1 MKYQRIEHIAFVCI
15 VVIFLIENIYL
26 FLNINSFS
34 RAFINKQTKYES
46 VENDRQE
53 NLKLELITMIE
64 CSY

>member
-46 VENDRQE
+46 V
-53 NLKLELITMIE
+53 KMIDKRIL
-64 CSY
+64 S